1 MGSGTVSNSPPG
13 FQLDSPPAGFRLDN
27 PAPRPRG
34 KIKLDPYTGGSD
46 IRDVGSTYRTTGEV
60 VDGDTIRLN
69 PDLSGRLFGIDAF
82 EKEQMGYRPGQGP
95 LNLGELA
102 KRQTQGYIT
111 PDMTVFGTG
120 KQTFNRPVITLGNGP
135 TDPAR
140 TSLLGGTALAAPDF
154 MRADPQRRA
163 TYMEDER
170 LARLNRQGAHGTEY
184 MSPDVYRSAKRWGLK
199 LRPDEEVAFTS
210 ELPDFRPEFQRLT
223 DAEEQD
229 YFAFL
234 ARNSGN
240 PNFGQGDLDA
250 YWKGKG
256 KISQQADDKFLEG
269 MRKGDRI
276 GAIDYSS
283 WDAATL
289 RDFNMKSA
297 FAGLRPEIQQEYNAL
312 LSSPTSN
319 AAAIEAFGKKY
330 GMSFDPRD
338 LRDFYD
344 QRAKGGN
351 PNIPVP
357 IINPGD
363 GAPGAAGRGFI
374 DTLGLA
380 GEVGGF
386 IDSVAPVWMQDAAQS
401 VTGGSEG
408 FKHRETIWN
417 SDRPFGDIL
426 ENNWRQNESILDY
439 DETRHPYARL
449 GGQVVGG
456 VFIPGAAGVRG
467 VQGFAK
473 AGAIEGGIYGFGS
486 ADGSLGQRLA
496 NVPGNAAIG
505 AVAAGTLGPLIEK
518 GVNTLPGALKSA
530 TERFARARSKGL
542 APDMAPGSLA
552 PHVMQPDAAPPSGF
566 VLDDAPTVGEAA
578 GRARD
583 TLDIAPGPGGPLA
596 LPALGERVP
605 SAPTLGG
612 DRARNWIDIAQQPAP
627 TGGTLLEQVQALGQQ
642 MGARRANMAGDAM
655 PSLSSPRLRDVIDV
669 GANRTAR
676 LLDGP
681 TEAMMRAATSRV
693 RPEDVLPRPANEIQ
707 SLDEFNRISDGL
719 YPDLRAPN
727 ERDLLTSRQF
737 PSRANPSETF
747 NRRGPLDLASFVRS
761 QGGVADFRGEL
772 KAAGLSNAMRKGDD
786 FAGGENRLG
795 RLIDDENGST
805 LDDMAQRA
813 WEAGYFP
820 DHFERPTVDEFVTAL
835 GDTYRGVNRTFHP
848 DDFGEIDA
856 FNAARDQR
864 FAVERARQDGS
875 PLSDDMGQP
884 ATYDDIIANTPPA
897 GAYDDWTNAVV
908 SKVGNVRVDKLES
921 PQDIGQALKIAENV
935 AGGFDAGRRGKISH
949 AETQALAQDLGMT
962 ADDLLAR
969 RKGQAFS
976 AEEAYAARVILGKST
991 NELVNMAKR
1000 LRSLGDDPGSE
1011 ALAQFRKALVRHTA
1025 IQESVSGM
1033 TAEAGRALQQFRMTA
1048 NSRDLPGKV
1057 LEGLVSAGGG
1067 PERIKDA
1074 AEAIIDL
1081 SRDPSALNSFVQ
1093 KAEKPKFKDKIV
1105 ELWYNYLLSGPQT
1118 HAVNILSNTLT
1129 SLGQLPE
1136 HAVAAGVGAIRRA
1149 ARREEVDRV
1158 LFGEVGARTAG
1169 LLQGAKEGMREAAT
1183 AFRTG
1188 EPSDFVSKVENQ
1200 SQKAISGRKGEL
1212 LRVPTRLLTAEDE
1225 LFKAM
1230 ARRMELSGLAVRQ
1243 AGQEGLKGQAAKE
1256 RAAELLANPTDEMMA
1271 KAMDY
1276 GRYVTFQRPLGPVA
1290 SKLSAMTNAAPWM
1303 KAFLPFV
1310 RTPTNLIKFAAERSP
1325 FAPVMKEWRKE
1336 FAAGG
1341 AQRDLAVARMMV
1353 GTGIGMAIAE
1363 LAAQGIITGSE
1374 PSDRN
1379 RKGLQ
1384 YGGGW
1389 QPYSI
1394 KIGDTYYS
1402 YKRLDPFAM
1411 TFGTAADIATLSNGM
1426 SESQREKGAGLLV
1439 ASIMSNLASKTWLT
1453 GISDAVSSLQDPE
1466 RSAGRFVN
1474 RLIGSALVPTGVA
1487 QLTRTIDPVA
1497 RETDGA
1503 MDYVQSRIPGLSDN
1517 LLPKRDVWGRPIV
1530 NEGGVGPDIV
1540 SPMWTSTDRNDP
1552 ITEEALRVDA
1562 TVSKPQKRDMTA
1574 EQYDKMQ
1581 QVTGSTARRW
1591 IGQLIASPE
1600 YQALDRDAQADAIG
1614 DLMTK
1619 ARKAAK
1625 ANVLSGEPI
1634 LDDRPEPKRRSAKP
1648 AGLPDGFALDAPPA
1662 GFVLDQ

>member
-1 MGSGTVSNSPPG
+1 MGSGTVSNPPPG
-13 FQLDSPPAGFRLDN
+13 FQLDAPPSGFRLD
-27 PAPRPRG
+27 PPRSPG
-34 KIKLDPYTGGSD
+34 KIKLDPFDPGDNVRDIGTTYTA
-46 IRDVGSTYRTTGEV
+46 TGKV
-60 VDGDTIRLN
+60 VDGDTIKVN
-69 PDLSGRLFGIDAF
+69 PDLSARLFGLDAF
-82 EKEQMGYRPGQGP
+82 ERGQMGYRPNGLPP
-95 LNLGELA
+95 LDLGKMGMDQLSSYV
-102 KRQTQGYIT
+102 RPSQ
-111 PDMTVFGTG
+111 PVFGTG
-120 KQTFNRPVITLGNGP
+120 KFSYGRPVVTLGQGL

-140 TSLLGGTALAAPDF
+140 TSLLSGTALAAPSF
-154 MRADPQRRA
+154 MGNDPVRRG

-170 LARLNRQGAHGTEY
+170 LARLNRQGAHATEY
-184 MSPDVYRSAKRWGLK
+184 MSPDIYRSAKRWGTK
-199 LRPDEEVAFTS
+199 LRPGEEMMWSSDVP
-210 ELPDFRPEFQRLT
+210 ELRPEFQRLS
-223 DAEEQD
+223 DEQEQKFFGWLTSQYGRKD
-229 YFAFL
+229 
-234 ARNSGN
+234 
-240 PNFGQGDLDA
+240 FGQADLDA
-250 YWKGKG
+250 YWKGEG
-256 KISQQADDKFLEG
+256 YAASEPADEKFLQ
-269 MRKGDRI
+269 
-276 GAIDYSS
+276 AIRDGKRFGGFDYSS
-283 WDAATL
+283 WDAQTL
-289 RDFNMKSA
+289 RDFKMANG
-297 FAGLRPEIQQEYNAL
+297 FAGLRPEVQQAYNAM
-312 LSSPTSN
+312 LSDPGSTPEGLQRFADVNGLT
-319 AAAIEAFGKKY
+319 
-330 GMSFDPRD
+330 FDPRD
-338 LRDFYD
+338 VDAFFAA
-344 QRAKGGN
+344 RARGEN
-351 PNIPVP
+351 PLVPIP

-363 GAPGAAGRGFI
+363 GVKGAAGRGFADPFGI
-374 DTLGLA
+374 LD
-380 GEVGGF
+380 EMGGAV
-386 IDSVAPVWMQDAAQS
+386 DAVAPEWMQSVAQS
-401 VTGGSEG
+401 LTGGPES

-417 SDRPFGDIL
+417 SDRNFGDIYD
-426 ENNWRQNESILDY
+426 NNVRQNRAIIDY
-439 DETRHPYARL
+439 DETRHPFARA
-449 GGQVVGG
+449 GGQVASGFLLPYGG
-456 VFIPGAAGVRG
+456 GVRG
-467 VQGFAK
+467 WANMAK
-473 AGAIEGGIYGFGS
+473 VGAAEGAAYGYGS
-486 ADGSLGQRLA
+486 GDGTIMQRLA
-496 NVPGNAAIG
+496 NVPGNAVLGGAFG
-505 AVAAGTLGPLIEK
+505 GALGRGEELLSPLTKKVFKAVAD
-518 GVNTLPGALKSA
+518 
-530 TERFARARSKGL
+530 RRA
-542 APDMAPGSLA
+542 MAPARVVSDVSVPRQIDTLNIA
-552 PHVMQPDAAPPSGF
+552 PSQSGDLPLPELGQRVPSARPEPAGRDRDWLDVQAHDAPPDGF
-566 VLDDAPTVGEAA
+566 VLDAPA
-578 GRARD
+578 GRA
-583 TLDIAPGPGGPLA
+583 
-596 LPALGERVP
+596 
-605 SAPTLGG
+605 G
-612 DRARNWIDIAQQPAP
+612 D
-627 TGGTLLEQVQALGQQ
+627 
-642 MGARRANMAGDAM
+642 GAANMDAGPM
-655 PSLSSPRLRDVIDV
+655 PSLSSPRIPDVIDV
-669 GANRTAR
+669 NGSRVTR

-681 TEAMMRAATSRV
+681 TDAMMRAATARV
-693 RPEDVLPRPANEIQ
+693 EPGDLLPRPANEVQ
-707 SLDEFNRISDGL
+707 SLDEFGRISEGL
-719 YPDLRAPN
+719 YPEVRAPN
-727 ERDLLTSRQF
+727 ERAMLETRQF
-737 PSRANPSETF
+737 PSRANPDNML
-747 NRRGPLDLASFVRS
+747 NRKGPLDLAAFVRS
-761 QGGVADFRGEL
+761 EGGVADFRGEL
-772 KAAGLSNAMRKGDD
+772 KAAGLSNAPRKGDD

-795 RLIDDENGST
+795 PLLNDESGST

-820 DHFERPTVDEFVTAL
+820 DHATRPTVDEFVTAL
-835 GDTYRGVNRTFHP
+835 GDTYRGVNRTFRP
-848 DDFGEIDA
+848 DDFNEIDA

-864 FAVERARQDGS
+864 LAVERSRQDGA
-875 PLSDDMGQP
+875 PLVEDMGQP
-884 ATYDDIIANTPPA
+884 VTLDDVIANTPPA
-897 GAYDDWTNAVV
+897 TAYDDWTNAVV
-908 SKVGNVRVDKLES
+908 SKVGNIRVDKLDT
-921 PQDIGQALKIAENV
+921 PQDIGQALKIADNI

-1353 GTGIGMAIAE
+1353 GTGIGMSIAE